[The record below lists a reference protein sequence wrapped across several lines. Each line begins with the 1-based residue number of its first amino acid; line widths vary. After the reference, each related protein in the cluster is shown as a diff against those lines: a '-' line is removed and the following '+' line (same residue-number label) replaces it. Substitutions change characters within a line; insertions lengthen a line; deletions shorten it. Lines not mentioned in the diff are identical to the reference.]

1 MLSGQ
6 PRLWLFVALLLA
18 WQVQAGTVYKC
29 IKEDKVVF
37 SQQPCPQAFTQHRIE
52 YQYGVTTE
60 TAEGERVD
68 PLQSLLEN
76 DSLPEDKLLRRLEAE
91 VYRLQQEN
99 SYLEILRTSELQKQE
114 RQRYWQKMAREDP
127 AFIEQRGKIN
137 AHFDEL
143 KRAND
148 DKIAKLQQYRQLLQ
162 QKTEAQP

>member
-1 MLSGQ
+1 MLPGQ
-6 PRLWLFVALLLA
+6 LRFWLFTALLLS
-18 WQVQAGTVYKC
+18 WQIQAATVYKC

-60 TAEGERVD
+60 TTEGESVD

-76 DSLPEDKLLRRLEAE
+76 DSLPEDKLLQRLAAE
-91 VYRLQQEN
+91 IYRLQQQN
-99 SYLEILRTSELQKQE
+99 SYLEILRASELQKQE
-114 RQRYWQKMAREDP
+114 RQSYWQKLAREDP
-127 AFIEQRGKIN
+127 AFIEQRDKIN

-148 DKIAKLQQYRQLLQ
+148 DKIAKLQQHRQLLQ
-162 QKTEAQP
+162 QKAEAQP